1 MDVLEGWLSTGV
13 FAVFD
18 GRTLELYGDH
28 VNDGR
33 VGDTI
38 RLHVRQIA
46 GLDIGPTA
54 GGPANGPPSL
64 TWSRRDGKA
73 FPLAVVNQDCAAFAQ
88 ELIQAVERS
97 TGTSA

>member
-1 MDVLEGWLSTGV
+1 MDVLEGWLSAGV
-13 FAVFD
+13 YAVFD
-18 GRTLELYGDH
+18 GRTLELYGDS

-46 GLDIGPTA
+46 GLGIGPAA

-64 TWSRRDGKA
+64 TWNRRDGKA
-73 FPLAVVNQDCAAFAQ
+73 FPLAVVDQDRAAFAQ
-88 ELIQAVERS
+88 ELIQAVHQVGDPS
-97 TGTSA
+97 V